1 MPSVKSYQNRKADIA
16 RLNEKLAEVEYQLR
30 KIQQE
35 FRIALSYK
43 NADIDKLQKIN
54 QHYANMVLDQV
65 RIQPMAPM
73 IVNTGKQEI
82 ELLKKEIDRLKLT
95 LRLYREYIL
104 KTYHDADFI
113 DIVEIPNCLKP
124 LDSIK
129 YVGEKSGF
137 NHLSS

>member
-16 RLNEKLAEVEYQLR
+16 RLNEKLAEAEYQLR

-35 FRIALSYK
+35 FRVALSYK
-43 NADIDKLQKIN
+43 NADIDKLQNIN
-54 QHYANMVLDQV
+54 QHYVNMVLDQM
-65 RIQPMAPM
+65 RILPLTPV

-113 DIVEIPNCLKP
+113 DLVEIPNCLKP

-129 YVGEKSGF
+129 YVGELNG
-137 NHLSS
+137 LDR